1 MLQTAPHRL
10 VALLAGLALTAGA
23 AGAIGAATRVTPPFQ
38 DCLRVAAEDAGFGS
52 QSMARTACSCSSAPQ
67 TTFTPSPSPRPRP
80 EHETTSTTGQAM
92 QTTYSVP
99 GISCG
104 HCRAAITSEVNNVAG
119 VNAVDVDLDTKIVT
133 VNGVGFNDA
142 AVRDAI
148 DEAGYDI
155 A

>member
-1 MLQTAPHRL
+1 M
-10 VALLAGLALTAGA
+10 
-23 AGAIGAATRVTPPFQ
+23 
-38 DCLRVAAEDAGFGS
+38 
-52 QSMARTACSCSSAPQ
+52 QS
-67 TTFTPSPSPRPRP
+67 
-80 EHETTSTTGQAM
+80 
-92 QTTYSVP
+92 TYSVP

-104 HCRAAITSEVNNVAG
+104 HCRAAITAEVTRVAG
-119 VNAVDVDLDTKIVT
+119 VSAVDVDLDAKTVT